1 MIVRETRDTISLL
14 SSAVHRQL
22 LIVFIAV
29 SHPSGKDVFRR
40 VLRALC
46 GSSHGV
52 SPAGDRNATQK
63 ARARTFV
70 EIHET
75 GHAFELEHDLTEN
88 SVMWAPDSNA
98 DEPKFQTV
106 PIVFKAADIAVIR
119 ETENP

>member
-1 MIVRETRDTISLL
+1 MQAGCLPRAPAFAEATADMSR
-14 SSAVHRQL
+14 
-22 LIVFIAV
+22 
-29 SHPSGKDVFRR
+29 P
-40 VLRALC
+40 LRLQ
-46 GSSHGV
+46 SRV